1 MQEYGVFEIIPVL
14 CISAIW
20 GQHPG
25 FLDFSHAPELLSTEA
40 EGGWVVASAES
51 QTLFSVSGAFIHI
64 WKPQNADGCD
74 MLVYWCG
81 RKCFF
86 HSPSLWLEIQ
96 PYVRDFSWLFFFFVP
111 LLWKDVWD
119 QRKVLVDMLL
129 QVLTYRLG
137 PLIDNRRFSGS
148 FIF

>member
-20 GQHPG
+20 GQHRG
-25 FLDFSHAPELLSTEA
+25 FLDFSQTPELLSTEA

-51 QTLFSVSGAFIHI
+51 QTLFSVWGAFIHI

-74 MLVYWCG
+74 MLVYWYAG
-81 RKCFF
+81 NVSFTVPLYGWKFNHMWEIF
-86 HSPSLWLEIQ
+86 H
-96 PYVRDFSWLFFFFVP
+96 DFFFFFVP